1 MQPEGLDHS
10 MNVEIVLDSASE
22 LFLEKKLVVI
32 LAHTVSLSQTYANI
46 FLEKLYAVPKD
57 RRKQWTFHSS
67 DLLFV
72 MKRGNH
78 LSL

>member
-32 LAHTVSLSQTYANI
+32 LAHTVSLSKTDAKI
-46 FLEKLYAVPKD
+46 SLEELYAVPKD
-57 RRKQWTFHSS
+57 RRRHWTFHSS